1 MPKTKA
7 IKGFTGDNVRALST
21 QATEAV
27 KKALAKYGIAVKYG
41 GGKFGEL
48 EFKIKLTLQ
57 CEGTDGET
65 QAMKDYRR
73 YAESRGLPI
82 EMLGATISI
91 SGAAY
96 EVTGFLP
103 NRRKNNVQL
112 LRKSDGRVQIC
123 PHEFAIRTFN
133 GTGRRLKTLEEIEA
147 QGYEVETI
155 DGSGKRTKTKVE
167 GKGKGK
173 GKAKKEHPLAK
184 HPFGGECQE
193 GCDPEKGIHIMYDSA
208 KARGR

>member
-21 QATEAV
+21 EATEAV
-27 KKALAKYGIAVKYG
+27 KKALAKYGIAVKYS
-41 GGKFGEL
+41 GGKYGEL
-48 EFKIKLTLQ
+48 EFNIKLKLQ
-57 CEGTDGET
+57 CESTDGET

-73 YAESRGLPI
+73 YATAYGLPI
-82 EMLGATISI
+82 EMLGSTISI
-91 SGAAY
+91 SGEAY

-123 PHEFAIRTFN
+123 PHEYAIRIF
-133 GTGRRLKTLEEIEA
+133 
-147 QGYEVETI
+147 
-155 DGSGKRTKTKVE
+155 DSTKTKVAKGKVTVKTIL
-167 GKGKGK
+167 GKGKVE
-173 GKAKKEHPLAK
+173 KKEHPLAK

-193 GCDPEKGIHIMYDSA
+193 GCDPEQGIHIMYDSA